1 MECLALIYL
10 TIGKSPSIAIAMNN
24 VNEIK
29 GRVPSRSQAL
39 VPPPILS
46 LAHLLQQLESNPL
59 EASAEQ
65 YRQVA
70 ARLKQE
76 LETTPVDVHLDA
88 VLRSYPAAAD
98 IYENL
103 RYDVAGLCRA
113 PLEQAVRGELE
124 AKKAIEAAAK
134 RPTDA
139 GA

>member
-1 MECLALIYL
+1 
-10 TIGKSPSIAIAMNN
+10 MNAT
-24 VNEIK
+24 K
-29 GRVPSRSQAL
+29 APVPNQPKPQ
-39 VPPPILS
+39 VPPAILS

-76 LETTPVDVHLDA
+76 LERTPVDGRLEA
-88 VLRSYPAAAD
+88 VLRAYPAAAD

-113 PLEQAVRGELE
+113 PLEQAVSAELE